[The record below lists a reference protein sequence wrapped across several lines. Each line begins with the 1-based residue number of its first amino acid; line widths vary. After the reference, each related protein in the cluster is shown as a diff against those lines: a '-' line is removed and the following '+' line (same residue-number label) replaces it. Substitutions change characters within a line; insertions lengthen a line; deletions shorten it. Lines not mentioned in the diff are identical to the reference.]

1 MKRGCGLLFFLTWG
15 IAGFCQ
21 EENMVAP
28 LLQKGYYLD
37 AFQYTLQRDIHYTNL
52 SLMLLASRVVLFW
65 GSSTNGEYF
74 SLSNSSGETRT
85 YYFPVA
91 LVLEPFTNVSFTN
104 EVLWELLA
112 RYYDRGLHENWFTQ
126 REEGA
131 RRLLD
136 SLQQYMVLS
145 KKPDPSLVAGQ
156 VPALFLL
163 GQTNQ
168 AMEVATNLFRR
179 YTRESRVVYVYAD
192 LLRKTGNRTEA
203 LKTIQ
208 QYYPYVKTPSD
219 KILFTLLSGRLYLEE
234 GNAREALFV
243 LERALYFSTNREILE
258 NILDASRQVND
269 WQRFTARALLLL
281 SLNPE
286 DVSLLSLIGRFFI
299 LSKQREWSEVFFER
313 ALDEYGESHFR
324 RGMLYF
330 YWGEVYRNLA
340 FPQKALWAYER
351 AKEALLLVNPVPTE
365 SLATIEMMIYRVKTP

>member
-37 AFQYTLQRDIHYTNL
+37 AFQYALQRDIHYTNL
-52 SLMLLASRVVLFW
+52 SLMLVASRVVLFW

-74 SLSNSSGETRT
+74 SLSNSTGETRT
-85 YYFPVA
+85 YYFPVV

-112 RYYDRGLHENWFTQ
+112 RYYDRGLNENWFTD
-126 REEGA
+126 REAGA

-136 SLQQYMVLS
+136 SLQQYMGLS

-168 AMEVATNLFRR
+168 AMDVATNLFRR
-179 YTRESRVVYVYAD
+179 YPRESRVVYVYAD

-208 QYYPYVKTPSD
+208 QHYPYVKTPSD
-219 KILFTLLSGRLYLEE
+219 QILFTLLSGRLYLEE